1 MPGDSGE
8 PLLPHRPSNPKED
21 VGLLRTHLLLR
32 GQGHGFPRRG
42 PRLSPAG
49 LSGIY
54 LAALCPLLRTPQS
67 AWGRAEELTCG
78 RGLLRLPSDP
88 NSRHAA
94 GPVRVLREVRAFRC
108 SRHGAPG
115 PSRRLLNSPF
125 RDRGAALGEGSESGV
140 RSFLQVSWEAGGRE
154 AESSPLWAPGSLPH
168 DGNSLSAVVKQQE
181 KAIETVLS

>member
-1 MPGDSGE
+1 MPGDSGQ

-49 LSGIY
+49 SERNLPSGPLS
-54 LAALCPLLRTPQS
+54 S
-67 AWGRAEELTCG
+67 AQDPAERLGKAEELTCG

-88 NSRHAA
+88 SSRHAA

-108 SRHGAPG
+108 SRRGAPG